1 MLEAAS
7 NLLAAGFAPR
17 QTLYLAF
24 GHDEEVGGSE
34 GAGRIAA
41 LLAQRGEQ
49 LDIIL
54 DEGGQ
59 ILLDGFPPLTTYPTA
74 IIGTAEKV
82 GGRELRLLGAAGRAR
97 GRGAGRWVTG
107 AVHAGRPPW
116 RRRWPLASLPP
127 PPTHHLARLATTPG
141 LHLS

>member
-1 MLEAAS
+1 VQVTALAMLEAAS
-7 NLLAAGFAPR
+7 NLLASGFAPR

-24 GHDEEVGGSE
+24 GHDEEVGGSQ
-34 GAGRIAA
+34 GAGHIAA
-41 LLAQRGEQ
+41 LLAQRGER

-82 GGRELRLLGAAGRAR
+82 RGRELGLLLGGDGWGG
-97 GRGAGRWVTG
+97 GRGGGRW
-107 AVHAGRPPW
+107 AWWLPAACLPCW
-116 RRRWPLASLPP
+116 R
-127 PPTHHLARLATTPG
+127 
-141 LHLS
+141 